1 MVWQWVITNIIA
13 LPIGLSILGV
23 VTFAAFVIIFEVPL
37 QENDWPP
44 YPLPL
49 GYFLKILIT

>member
-13 LPIGLSILGV
+13 LPMGLSILGV

-44 YPLPL
+44 YP
-49 GYFLKILIT
+49 